1 MACPKLCSWV
11 WPLPT
16 LVQQAAHQSAPH
28 RCVAHYRETTATE
41 AAAVVGRDGAVV
53 MPWPNWNLIS
63 KPNIWASWVYHSRY
77 RWEIWTMFAVNI
89 SKIHIDILTFDIGR
103 WFGRPWTMLG
113 IRYSHP
119 GSGNTKTGDIYT
131 VIFPK
136 KLWVW
141 YRNVLGV
148 LSPVRLGFGLSH
160 RQLAHEGISQ
170 LRFQDGTAAWSRDE
184 FRSEK
189 HNQVWKSRGF
199 HYRKYQ
205 Q

>member
-1 MACPKLCSWV
+1 
-11 WPLPT
+11 
-16 LVQQAAHQSAPH
+16 
-28 RCVAHYRETTATE
+28 VA
-41 AAAVVGRDGAVV
+41 VF
-53 MPWPNWNLIS
+53 NFLIS
-63 KPNIWASWVYHSRY
+63 GQVEFVKERLWTHQLGVWKGFPSSLDEGKIDRKPWLLQSNHGGVLKLLSFVQFWIATTS
-77 RWEIWTMFAVNI
+77 
-89 SKIHIDILTFDIGR
+89 SKIDIDILTFDIGR

-170 LRFQDGTAAWSRDE
+170 LRFQDGTAAWSILKDE

-189 HNQVWKSRGF
+189 HKQVWKSRGF